1 LRISA
6 AHRPLSLLVA
16 AFAFTAFT
24 QPLRADAAGRE
35 TWLGLYFNGKKIGYT
50 SLIVEQSD
58 YRGKPAWKIISNSVT
73 RIELLGNRVSQ
84 DVDVIS
90 YTDLSY
96 APLYQEYKISSNQS
110 VLQLKA
116 EYSSD
121 RIVCRV
127 DSGGG
132 ENVKEIKIPKGVKI
146 IGDSTNVTQ
155 GQRIEVGKRATYHFL
170 NPLTID
176 LDKTEVY
183 VEAMETVTF
192 EGKTFQAYRVNI
204 TGTMGKLTSWESTEG
219 EPLKS
224 EMPLGMVMFRESKAV
239 AMDMESKLP
248 AFTVTSK
255 SKTVKPAA
263 YMPPSDFA
271 IATSIKPTTPIK
283 NPRATRNL
291 TIRISGID
299 NDALMIS
306 DSRQTYTAMSSP
318 KNSFQIRVTAKSF
331 SPEKSLSLPISNPE
345 VSRYQKPAP
354 YLELDNPELKQTAEE
369 IRGTETNAYR
379 VAAKIRAWVHAQ
391 MKPDFT
397 IGVPRSSSEIF
408 KRRRGVCRDYATLFA
423 GLSRA
428 AGIPT
433 RVVGGITYGEGR
445 FFYHAWVECWVGEW
459 VPFDPTLD
467 TDFVNA
473 THIKFAQGDVTDM
486 YNSVR
491 IVGKVKIEVLQAN

>member
-6 AHRPLSLLVA
+6 SRRPLTLLVA

-24 QPLRADAAGRE
+24 QPLRADAANRE
-35 TWLGLYFNGKKIGYT
+35 TWLGLYFNGSKIGYT
-50 SLIVEQSD
+50 SIITEKAEFC
-58 YRGKPAWKIISNSVT
+58 GKPAWKIVSRSVT

-84 DVDVIS
+84 DVDVVS
-90 YTDLSY
+90 YTDESY

-110 VLQLKA
+110 VLQIKA
-116 EYSSD
+116 EYSPD

-155 GQRIEVGKRATYHFL
+155 GQRVEVGKRATYHFL

-183 VEAMETVTF
+183 VAALDTVTF
-192 EGKTFQAYRVNI
+192 EGKTYQAYRVNI
-204 TGTMGKLTSWESTEG
+204 TGTMGRLTSWESTEG

-224 EMPLGMVMFRESKAV
+224 EMPLGMTMYRESKDV
-239 AMDMESKLP
+239 AMNLESKMP
-248 AFTVTSK
+248 AFAVTGK
-255 SKTVKPAA
+255 PKPARPAA
-263 YMPPSDFA
+263 YVPPSDFA

-283 NPRATRNL
+283 NPRSTRNL

-306 DSRQTYTAMSSP
+306 DNRQSYTALPSP
-318 KNSFQIRVTAKSF
+318 KNSYQLRVTAKRF
-331 SPEKSLSLPISNPE
+331 SPEKSLSLPITNPA
-345 VSRYQKPAP
+345 VSRYLQPAP
-354 YLELDNPELKQTAEE
+354 YLELDDPELKRTAEE

-379 VAAKIRAWVHAQ
+379 VAARIRAWVHTQ
-391 MKPDFT
+391 MKPDYT

-408 KRRRGVCRDYATLFA
+408 RRRRGVCRDYATLFA
-423 GLSRA
+423 GLARA
-428 AGIPT
+428 AGVPT

-486 YNSVR
+486 FNSVR
-491 IVGKVKIEVLQAN
+491 IVGKIKIEVLQAN